1 MPQNNT
7 LRQVSLDFSQQSA
20 ARKWNS
26 FIIRSM
32 RPLPKTTCWI
42 AVLLALA
49 VTCGCDRGSSTDM
62 VGKSAPDF
70 TVQDSD
76 RTVSLHEL
84 HGKVIVLNF
93 WATWCPPCVQEMPSL
108 NRLHRQ
114 LAPQGVTVLGVSVDD
129 DATAYDRF
137 LRAQGIHFPTYRDPS
152 KKIALKY
159 GTSMYPETYI
169 IGRNGRIARKII
181 GPQNWDSP
189 ELVAYLQSL
198 PRSQ

>member
-1 MPQNNT
+1 M
-7 LRQVSLDFSQQSA
+7 DFSQQSA

-93 WATWCPPCVQEMPSL
+93 WATWCPPCIQEMPSL
-108 NRLHRQ
+108 VAMQSQ
-114 LAPQGVTVLGVSVDD
+114 LKDRVNVLAVSVDQNPE
-129 DATAYDRF
+129 TYHRF
-137 LRAQGIHFPTYRDPS
+137 LRLYGVNLL
-152 KKIALKY
+152 KICSRSAIRNKRAILSTERKCSLRLTLLTPAASS
-159 GTSMYPETYI
+159 GGSSSNPWT
-169 IGRNGRIARKII
+169 GRGLRYCNICSSFR
-181 GPQNWDSP
+181 Q
-189 ELVAYLQSL
+189 
-198 PRSQ
+198 

>member
-1 MPQNNT
+1 M
-7 LRQVSLDFSQQSA
+7 A
-20 ARKWNS
+20 
-26 FIIRSM
+26 
-32 RPLPKTTCWI
+32 
-42 AVLLALA
+42 
-49 VTCGCDRGSSTDM
+49 G
-62 VGKSAPDF
+62 SAPHDF
-70 TVQDSD
+70 NF
-76 RTVSLHEL
+76 EL
-84 HGKVIVLNF
+84 DGKPAKLADLRGKVVVLNF
-93 WATWCPPCVQEMPSL
+93 WATWCPPCVEEMPSL
-108 NRLHRQ
+108 NRLQQH

-129 DATAYDRF
+129 DAAAYDRF

-189 ELVAYLQSL
+189 ELLAYLQSL

>member
-1 MPQNNT
+1 LKRKLFGGFGLAAAAAVVLIFASPT
-7 LRQVSLDFSQQSA
+7 YRQGEPS
-20 ARKWNS
+20 
-26 FIIRSM
+26 
-32 RPLPKTTCWI
+32 I
-42 AVLLALA
+42 A
-49 VTCGCDRGSSTDM
+49 G
-62 VGKSAPDF
+62 SAPHDF
-70 TVQDSD
+70 NFELEGKPAKLAD
-76 RTVSLHEL
+76 L
-84 HGKVIVLNF
+84 HGKVVVLNF
-93 WATWCPPCVQEMPSL
+93 WATWCPPCVEEMPSL
-108 NRLHRQ
+108 NRLYQQ

-129 DATAYDRF
+129 DSAAYDRF

-198 PRSQ
+198 LRSK